1 MRFIKSIIK
10 LKENISNVIIEPI
23 GSQNLSDIKECL
35 DICNI
40 VFFKHMSTVRSYIQ
54 QTADWDLSLKAIYDD
69 KIVGCYILNEDSIT
83 CFKSNTGFDV
93 TKYTNLKGLHGVGLA
108 VLEEYKGL
116 GIGRALRDYP
126 CNNMYGFDYIFGMHL
141 ESLKNLD
148 NWKKIREVVSTSPTM
163 HITLQ
168 DFSKKRKLV
177 ENI

>member
-1 MRFIKSIIK
+1 MEII
-10 LKENISNVIIEPI
+10 VDYV
-23 GSQNLSDIKECL
+23 GSDNSQDILSCL
-35 DICNI
+35 DICEKT
-40 VFFKHMSTVRSYIQ
+40 FFKYTSGVRSYIQ
-54 QTADWDLSLKAIYDD
+54 NMADWDLSLKAIYDN
-69 KIVGCYILNEDSIT
+69 KIVGCYILNEDSII

-93 TKYTNLKGLHGVGLA
+93 TKYTDLKGLHGVGLA

-126 CNNMYGFDYIFGMHL
+126 CNNMYEFDYIFGMHL